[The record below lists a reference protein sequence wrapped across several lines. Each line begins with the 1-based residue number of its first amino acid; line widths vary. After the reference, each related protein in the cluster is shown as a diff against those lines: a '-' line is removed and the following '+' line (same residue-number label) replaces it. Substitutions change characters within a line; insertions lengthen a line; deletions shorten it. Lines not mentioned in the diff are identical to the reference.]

1 MNFGREWGI
10 NNMTLQIK
18 KAQKFKLPARVCIWG
33 IEKSGKTHAALSLA
47 TALAERETPEGE
59 EVKVGV
65 ISSEYASSQ
74 LLQHRFPHEIVN
86 LAEVDE
92 HGNLVK
98 NAFSPARYEE
108 AIKLFTHAGYQAIVI
123 DSLSHVWEGE
133 GGILEA
139 VSKKGSNSFN
149 DGWGENTPIYK
160 HLINTIL
167 AARCHIVVTLR
178 SKEEYKQEEYTK
190 RNGDKGSMP
199 KNVGQAPI
207 IRKNFGYEMHLKL
220 RMDSM
225 IAHVEATAMQD
236 YIPKG
241 EEIENVGDELASR
254 LLKALDGVPLPE
266 PSPQQILMRHLLEE
280 FYNFAPA
287 TYDRIAGW
295 ETLALRK
302 ALNIPTGNLP
312 TEYTNEHVTLMD
324 AYVALKRTPVPTIAF
339 APPVETVQPI
349 TEESASTITERQQT
363 SIRKLCEHL
372 GKFVPTLDTWSFVD
386 AKNAIQQLSE
396 EYRTMKQQE
405 PAPTEQ
411 TAPPAEQ
418 TEETPEITSSFIRRR
433 VATIKPTGKINGSLQ
448 TLTFEQFYGALCRKP
463 FTSDDAITP
472 AECELMNRRL
482 DAYEQVAAPKEAQPV
497 G

>member
-1 MNFGREWGI
+1 MA
-10 NNMTLQIK
+10 LQIK
-18 KAQKFKLPARVCIWG
+18 KAQKFKIPARVCIWG
-33 IEKSGKTHAALSLA
+33 IEKSGKTHSALSLA
-47 TALAERETPEGE
+47 TALAQRETPEGE

-190 RNGDKGSMP
+190 RNGDKGSQP

-225 IAHVEATAMQD
+225 IAYVEATAMQD

-266 PSPQQILMRHLLEE
+266 PSAQQILMRSLLEE

-287 TYDRIAGW
+287 TYDRITNW

-302 ALNIPTGNLP
+302 ALNIPTGPLP
-312 TEYTNEHVTLMD
+312 ADYTQEQVVLMD
-324 AYVALKRTPVPTIAF
+324 AYVALKRPPATTIVPTPA
-339 APPVETVQPI
+339 EDVQPFAV
-349 TEESASTITERQQT
+349 EDALITERQLA

-372 GKFVPTLDTWSFVD
+372 GQAEPANLEKYSLIN
-386 AKNAIQQLSE
+386 AKDLIQHLSE
-396 EYRTMKQQE
+396 EYK
-405 PAPTEQ
+405 A
-411 TAPPAEQ
+411 A
-418 TEETPEITSSFIRRR
+418 
-433 VATIKPTGKINGSLQ
+433 KPTATPVAAPATAGSLQ
-448 TLTFEQFYGALCRKP
+448 SKWAEAYAVPPGEIEERWGKFVTGFFQGVKYTG
-463 FTSDDAITP
+463 TP
-472 AECELMNRRL
+472 AQDARLNGAIEAQSRRVK
-482 DAYEQVAAPKEAQPV
+482 QVASV